1 MIISIASSTFLFSTS
16 FLCSTLLL
24 IYLCISAFT
33 RSPSCSFC
41 QALHATRLDVNPSF
55 CKFPI
60 RKRGENMHRMCSVP
74 FHGLMSC
81 LASLIRLLSLRI
93 GTDDNAK
100 LWMSDYSS
108 SRWFLATV
116 FAFTT
121 LYIYMCTYVL
131 QNKPPHIFKLVLPS
145 K

>member
-1 MIISIASSTFLFSTS
+1 MVSSLVAPPVSLLLLFSTFTYYLLSTHAKFFFPLANIIMIISIASSTFLFSTS

-100 LWMSDYSS
+100 L
-108 SRWFLATV
+108 
-116 FAFTT
+116 
-121 LYIYMCTYVL
+121 
-131 QNKPPHIFKLVLPS
+131 
-145 K
+145 